1 LIPIYCIELVEL
13 TGLRHPVVWSG
24 FYSWFQILCIVCIP
38 FSRGRMVC
46 LFYFNGEFDPGSG

>member
-1 LIPIYCIELVEL
+1 
-13 TGLRHPVVWSG
+13 VWPG
-24 FYSWFQILCIVCIP
+24 VFSWFQILCIVCIP